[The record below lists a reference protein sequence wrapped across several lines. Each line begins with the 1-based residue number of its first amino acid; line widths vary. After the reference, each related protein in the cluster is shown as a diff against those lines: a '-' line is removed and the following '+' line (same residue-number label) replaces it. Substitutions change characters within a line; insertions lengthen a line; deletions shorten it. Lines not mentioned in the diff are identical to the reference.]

1 MQMNVENRDVRRGC
15 DQILSMKK
23 MMPILD
29 KKNPTWLE
37 LMKVTKSVVV

>member
-1 MQMNVENRDVRRGC
+1 MRMNVENREDVRRGC

-29 KKNPTWLE
+29 KKNPTMARINE
-37 LMKVTKSVVV
+37 GT